1 MSGPAERLGPEW
13 DLFFRN
19 TDKKGLLPWQTV
31 AAIWNRRT
39 GDNLSEVQVNAIGQ
53 RAIRK
58 VKETLMMDPAFR
70 RSIAQVEW
78 TP

>member
-53 RAIRK
+53 RAARK
-58 VKETLMMDPAFR
+58 IQALIARDPVL
-70 RSIAQVEW
+70 RSEALSQGLS
-78 TP
+78 P